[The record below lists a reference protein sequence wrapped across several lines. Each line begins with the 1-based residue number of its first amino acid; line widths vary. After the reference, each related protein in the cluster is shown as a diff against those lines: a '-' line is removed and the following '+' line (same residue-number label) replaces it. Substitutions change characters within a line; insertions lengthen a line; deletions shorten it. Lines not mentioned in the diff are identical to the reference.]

1 MMNEENKYLL
11 KWSKLM
17 LILIIPMLIFGI
29 WSALV
34 VGRTSVL
41 FGVFALITG
50 MAYTAFLENKIFNKL
65 EKILG
70 IRLKKNK
77 SFSKGSYTYE
87 GLSWGIL
94 FIFIIFDVAI
104 FYPIAI
110 GYSNLPG
117 YIGMLF
123 LTIYPVVV
131 MILRRNTFSDNSI
144 PSARNHVYVGSNMV
158 SGGPGYY
165 PLYYWLFSMAIG
177 GISTIWGFS
186 MLNFPDIPLQQGL
199 SLVFMGLIGQTLV
212 LFPDKFNKISP
223 YDTRTRKGLYFM
235 MGITI
240 ALIIC
245 IEILSNI
252 FM

>member
-1 MMNEENKYLL
+1 MNAENRYLL
-11 KWSKLM
+11 KWSKVL
-17 LILIIPMLIFGI
+17 LIIIIPLSVFGI
-29 WSALV
+29 YMALIS
-34 VGRTSVL
+34 GRTSIVFICIGLIIGML
-41 FGVFALITG
+41 FSF
-50 MAYTAFLENKIFNKL
+50 FLENKIFSKL

-87 GLSWGIL
+87 GLPWLLL
-94 FIFIIFDVAI
+94 FMVLIANIAI
-104 FYPIAI
+104 FYPWAI
-110 GYSNLPG
+110 GYKNFPAYVGFLF
-117 YIGMLF
+117 IG
-123 LTIYPVVV
+123 IYPLVI

-144 PSARNHVYVGSNMV
+144 PSARNHVYVGSNRV
-158 SGGPGYY
+158 SGGPGYN
-165 PLYYWLFSMAIG
+165 PLYYLLFSFAIG
-177 GISTIWGFS
+177 CASTVWGFS

-240 ALIIC
+240 AIIIC

>member
-1 MMNEENKYLL
+1 
-11 KWSKLM
+11 
-17 LILIIPMLIFGI
+17 
-29 WSALV
+29 
-34 VGRTSVL
+34 
-41 FGVFALITG
+41 
-50 MAYTAFLENKIFNKL
+50 
-65 EKILG
+65 
-70 IRLKKNK
+70 
-77 SFSKGSYTYE
+77 
-87 GLSWGIL
+87 
-94 FIFIIFDVAI
+94 VAI

>member
-110 GYSNLPG
+110 GYSNLPC

-177 GISTIWGFS
+177 GVSTVWGFS

-240 ALIIC
+240 AIIIC
-245 IEILSNI
+245 IEILSSI
-252 FM
+252 FK